1 MSIAVSCLIV
11 GAGMGSKKKTKPDD
25 IRAAAKLL
33 YETTPLTL
41 AEVANEVG
49 LGERTVKRYSVADGG
64 WRKLAA
70 PGLSKRAHEAADKV
84 AASVENLSPDATI
97 EHKREALA
105 ATAEKVAIDERAQL
119 LAKHRRQWGIVD
131 GLVAEAVRSR
141 DLNAAKLA
149 DTVCRTIGN
158 KQTGERKAWGLKAC
172 DGDQKITVVIERE

>member
-1 MSIAVSCLIV
+1 MS
-11 GAGMGSKKKTKPDD
+11 SKNKKEPVDV
-25 IRAAAKLL
+25 RAACRLM

-41 AEVANEVG
+41 EEVAKEVG
-49 LGERTVKRYSVADGG
+49 LSSRTVKRYSTADGG

-84 AASVENLSPDATI
+84 AASVENLPPDATI
-97 EHKREALA
+97 ERRREALA
-105 ATAEKVAIDERAQL
+105 ATAENVAIDERAQL

-149 DTVCRTIGN
+149 DTVCRTISN
-158 KQTGERKAWGLKAC
+158 KQKGERVSWGLEAGE
-172 DGDQKITVVIERE
+172 GDQKVHVIIERE

>member
-1 MSIAVSCLIV
+1 MAKD
-11 GAGMGSKKKTKPDD
+11 KKEPAD
-25 IRAAAKLL
+25 IRAACRLM

-41 AEVANEVG
+41 AEVAKEVG
-49 LGERTVKRYSVADGG
+49 VSSRTVKRYATADGG
-64 WRKLAA
+64 WRKVVS
-70 PGLSKRAHEAADKV
+70 PGLSRRAHEAADKV
-84 AASVENLSPDATI
+84 RDAVADAPA
-97 EHKREALA
+97 ERKAEALA
-105 ATAEKVAIDERAQL
+105 AVTETTAVDERAQL

-158 KQTGERKAWGLKAC
+158 KQAGERKAWGLEAC

>member
-1 MSIAVSCLIV
+1 MS
-11 GAGMGSKKKTKPDD
+11 SKNKKEPVDV
-25 IRAAAKLL
+25 RAACRLM
-33 YETTPLTL
+33 YETTPLTID
-41 AEVANEVG
+41 EVAKEVG
-49 LGERTVKRYSVADGG
+49 LSSRTVKRYSTADGG

-97 EHKREALA
+97 ERKREALA
-105 ATAEKVAIDERAQL
+105 ATAENVAIDERAKL

-149 DTVCRTIGN
+149 DTVCRTIAN
-158 KQTGERKAWGLKAC
+158 KQKGERVSWGLEAGE
-172 DGDQKITVVIERE
+172 GDQKVTVVIERE

>member
-1 MSIAVSCLIV
+1 MS
-11 GAGMGSKKKTKPDD
+11 SKNKKEPVDV
-25 IRAAAKLL
+25 RAACRLM
-33 YETTPLTL
+33 YETTPLTID
-41 AEVANEVG
+41 EVAKEVG
-49 LGERTVKRYSVADGG
+49 LSSRTVKRYSTADGG

-105 ATAEKVAIDERAQL
+105 ATAENVAIDERAQL
-119 LAKHRRQWGIVD
+119 LASHRKQWKIVD

-158 KQTGERKAWGLKAC
+158 KQAGERKAWGLEAGE
-172 DGDQKITVVIERE
+172 GDQKVHVIIERE

>member
-1 MSIAVSCLIV
+1 MS
-11 GAGMGSKKKTKPDD
+11 SKNKKEPVDV
-25 IRAAAKLL
+25 RAACRLM
-33 YETTPLTL
+33 YETTPLTID
-41 AEVANEVG
+41 EVAKEVG
-49 LGERTVKRYSVADGG
+49 LSSRTVKRYSTADGG

-97 EHKREALA
+97 ERRREALA
-105 ATAEKVAIDERAQL
+105 ATAENVAIDERAKL

-149 DTVCRTIGN
+149 DTVCRTIAN
-158 KQTGERKAWGLKAC
+158 KQKGERVSWGLEAGE
-172 DGDQKITVVIERE
+172 GDQKITVVVERE